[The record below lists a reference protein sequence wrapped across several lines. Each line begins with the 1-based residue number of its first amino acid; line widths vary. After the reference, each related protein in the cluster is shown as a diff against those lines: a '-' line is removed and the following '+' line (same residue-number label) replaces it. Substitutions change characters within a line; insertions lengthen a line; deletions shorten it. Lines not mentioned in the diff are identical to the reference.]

1 MSAYADGNI
10 MRFKRKF
17 PQMMEKIAVQ
27 WTNDLKIKNLEP
39 RPFQWNI
46 RRLLKDSSRL
56 SKLSCFEYA

>member
-27 WTNDLKIKNLEP
+27 WTNDLQIKNLEP
-39 RPFQWNI
+39 RQFQWNI
-46 RRLLKDSSRL
+46 GRLLKDSSRI
-56 SKLSCFEYA
+56 